1 MVRNRRGAFPA
12 VCALV
17 FRSERN
23 GTARSPEAML
33 KNCLRLRAP
42 LTSTYLRPTAEHGK
56 GHVLSREFGDT
67 GKTGPRS
74 VGDTLFGCTTE
85 VWPPHDQTVLF
96 IIGLAHFA

>member
-1 MVRNRRGAFPA
+1 
-12 VCALV
+12 
-17 FRSERN
+17 
-23 GTARSPEAML
+23 ML

-74 VGDTLFGCTTE
+74 IGDTLFGCI
-85 VWPPHDQTVLF
+85 DRS
-96 IIGLAHFA
+96 LASAWSNRAIY